1 MTTLDMITSLMTPLE
16 VTALGIFLACWLGFG
31 PVMRLRPHSGGEI
44 NANMAHIRAA
54 WMRNMSH
61 RENRF
66 IDSQLMGH
74 VINSASF
81 FASSNLILIAAMTGA
96 LVGGQRT
103 WSTLHALPG
112 IERTAPLL
120 LQIKLALIVL
130 TLARS
135 LLDFIWSIRQ
145 MNYCLAAI
153 GAAPMISAPDMAKAY
168 GEATASI
175 LNPAL
180 STFSSGVRGY
190 YFALGAAGWLFGPL
204 SLIAVTLG
212 AVALLAWRQ
221 LNSRSSR
228 GVRRVRDILASIGE
242 D

>member
-1 MTTLDMITSLMTPLE
+1 MSPLE
-16 VTALGIFLACWLGFG
+16 ILAPLIYLTCWLGYE
-31 PVMRLRPHSGGEI
+31 PLMRLRPRAGGEI
-44 NANMAHIRAA
+44 NANMTVIRAA
-54 WMRNMSH
+54 WMSNMSR

-81 FASSNLILIAAMTGA
+81 FASSNLILVAGLTGA
-96 LVGGQRT
+96 LIKGQAT
-103 WSTLHALPG
+103 YSSLHGLPG
-112 IERTAPLL
+112 VERVAPLL
-120 LQIKLALIVL
+120 FEFKLALIVL
-130 TLARS
+130 TMARS

-153 GAAPMISAPDMAKAY
+153 GAAPVAAAPETAKAY

-190 YFALGAAGWLFGPL
+190 YFALSAASWLLGPL
-204 SLIAVTLG
+204 TMIVVTL
-212 AVALLAWRQ
+212 ASVSLLVWRQ
-221 LNSRSSR
+221 LNSRSAK
-228 GVRRVRDILASIGE
+228 GVRRVRALIEAGAE
-242 D
+242 REV

>member
-1 MTTLDMITSLMTPLE
+1 MSPLE
-16 VTALGIFLACWLGFG
+16 IIAPVFYLVLWLAYE
-31 PVMRLRPHSGGEI
+31 PAMRLRPQSGGEI
-44 NANMAHIRAA
+44 NANMVVIRSA

-81 FASSNLILIAAMTGA
+81 FASSNLILVAGLAGA
-96 LVGGQRT
+96 LIKGQST
-103 WSTLHALPG
+103 YSTLHGLPWV
-112 IERTAPLL
+112 ERTAPLL
-120 LQIKLALIVL
+120 FELKLALIVL
-130 TLARS
+130 TMSRS

-153 GAAPMISAPDMAKAY
+153 GAAPIAASPATAKAY
-168 GEATASI
+168 GAAAASI

-190 YFALGAAGWLFGPL
+190 YFALAAASWLLGPL
-204 SLIAVTLG
+204 TLICVTLAAVTL
-212 AVALLAWRQ
+212 LTWRQ
-221 LNSRSSR
+221 LNSRASD
-228 GVRRVRDILASIGE
+228 GVRQVRALIEAGVSD
-242 D
+242 

>member
-1 MTTLDMITSLMTPLE
+1 MMTLPDMIAPLVTPLE
-16 VTALGIFLACWLGFG
+16 ALALAIYLLCWLGYE
-31 PVMRLRPHSGGEI
+31 PAMRLRPHSGGEI
-44 NANMAHIRAA
+44 NASMALIRSA

-81 FASSNLILIAAMTGA
+81 FASSNLILIAALTGA
-96 LVGGQRT
+96 LVGGQHT
-103 WSTLHALPG
+103 WSSLHTLPW
-112 IERTAPLL
+112 IEHTAPLL
-120 LQIKLALIVL
+120 FQIKLALIVL
-130 TLARS
+130 TMARS

-153 GAAPMISAPDMAKAY
+153 GAAPMISTPETAKAY

-190 YFALGAAGWLFGPL
+190 YFALAAAGWLLGPITF
-204 SLIAVTLG
+204 IAVTLS

-221 LNSRSSR
+221 LGSRSSI
-228 GVRRVRDILASIGE
+228 GVRRVRDLLDAGS
-242 D
+242 

>member
-1 MTTLDMITSLMTPLE
+1 MSPLE
-16 VTALGIFLACWLGFG
+16 IIAPLIFLILWLGYE
-31 PVMRLRPHSGGEI
+31 PLMRLRPHAGGEL
-44 NANMAHIRAA
+44 NVNMAHIRSA

-81 FASSNLILIAAMTGA
+81 FASSNLILIAALTSA

-103 WSTLHALPG
+103 FNTLHGLPW

-120 LQIKLALIVL
+120 FELKMALIVL
-130 TLARS
+130 ALARG

-153 GAAPMISAPDMAKAY
+153 GAAPMISTPQSALAY

-190 YFALGAAGWLFGPL
+190 YFALGAAGWLLGPL
-204 SLIAVTLG
+204 VFMGVT
-212 AVALLAWRQ
+212 VSVVTLLAWRQ
-221 LNSRSSR
+221 LGSPAAR
-228 GVRRVRDILASIGE
+228 GVRRVRDLLDAGVE
-242 D
+242 

>member
-1 MTTLDMITSLMTPLE
+1 MSPLE
-16 VTALGIFLACWLGFG
+16 IIAPLIFLAFWLGYE
-31 PVMRLRPHSGGEI
+31 PVMRLRPHSGGEL
-44 NANMAHIRAA
+44 NANMVHIRAA
-54 WMRNMSH
+54 WMLNMSR
-61 RENRF
+61 REARF

-81 FASSNLILIAAMTGA
+81 FASSNLILIAALTSA

-103 WSTLHALPG
+103 FNTLHGLPW

-120 LQIKLALIVL
+120 FEVKLALIVL
-130 TLARS
+130 ALARG

-153 GAAPMISAPDMAKAY
+153 GAAPMLPSEAQAAAY

-190 YFALGAAGWLFGPL
+190 YFALGAAGWLLGPL
-204 SLIAVTLG
+204 VFIAVMLSTM
-212 AVALLAWRQ
+212 ALLIWRQ
-221 LNSRSSR
+221 LGSPSAR
-228 GVRRVRDILASIGE
+228 GVRRLRDLLDAAQQTPGE
-242 D
+242 P